1 MPNKYSHG
9 LVFYHQQYPDL
20 IHIDH
25 SQHLKPPSSRNS
37 RSHTR
42 STAPATR
49 SSSVHST
56 QCHVHSRYLR
66 LEPDP
71 EPEPEPSYSHRSS
84 AYTSRLSFD
93 SIPSDAA
100 PLQSASSETSRPPS
114 DRLRLESPFGFRTE
128 NPPLP
133 APKVE
138 PKISGRPQCEPLPSH
153 RPDVESSPPG
163 RRRLESPSRL
173 YSRIPRP
180 SLHHKSSSV
189 ETQIYAPRSTT
200 SSSSTREGR
209 NIISVETP
217 EPDPSFPHRASSTST
232 QRAQHVFSMDS
243 PESSSP
249 PPISTG
255 IRQERSSSESLGVQL
270 PSPTRDRRQRFI
282 RETQSL
288 ASPPLVQGR
297 PAHSPFGTQETPVFP
312 SARELQDYFSIAT
325 QGLQSAPSATQDCQ
339 DIPSQNSHFRSSI
352 DMQRP
357 QSSHRTEGYQRR
369 RFLGTQD
376 FSSEGQP
383 QIGQESVNARRQSI
397 DLQPTHDPQVPAS
410 SGPRRLFYDQSIQE
424 TQHSRRASISSK
436 PAQEHRPHPSSSSQQ
451 LSLKQ
456 FIQESE
462 HMWEPSN
469 TSQIYSRESSSSYT
483 AKPGSGQSMSVNAQ
497 KYNPQSTRL
506 ELSPR
511 SRRDRPSK
519 IPDTFAS
526 QHKILLPTMEGG
538 YDNVMVET
546 HGFPP
551 ERPPSPPATPDSG
564 KSFSLVPQTDL
575 SQKKVSQKTR
585 PPPIPQRSA
594 RRSPP
599 RQQSILSSTNSSIVY
614 LPSEP
619 PRPKTSSAIDPPRPR
634 TSSAIDPPRNL
645 TKPTAL
651 NSPTFSISTRR
662 SSINATM
669 SPQSVSFSDFS
680 DTLRSPR
687 RVSFSQSRDR
697 EYFEDLE
704 SLPPDID
711 FNVLPYENPNA
722 GPAVFRAT
730 QLGLENPVSPRYEEP
745 NIEPVLF
752 PATQSGTE
760 KSVSDDRP
768 VLSRASSYDSAAPPP
783 IGLNRRIS
791 HAAAESY
798 EPKMPKKES
807 RLSLISFLRSTT
819 TPKAVLYS
827 EATQGKPPV
836 PLSVSRTAVP
846 SIPLLFPQYR
856 GQFPPPQKTQDK
868 GVRAGQEPRMRPG
881 SDARTSGARSTAHID
896 AAEKRKSWFKGD
908 DVDKNRGASR
918 PTPANKWELERIL
931 SNI

>member
-9 LVFYHQQYPDL
+9 LVFYHQQSPGL
-20 IHIDH
+20 IHTD
-25 SQHLKPPSSRNS
+25 SSLSSKPPSSRIS

-49 SSSVHST
+49 SSSIHSTNVHS
-56 QCHVHSRYLR
+56 HYLR
-66 LEPDP
+66 LEPD
-71 EPEPEPSYSHRSS
+71 PEPEPSYSHRSS

-100 PLQSASSETSRPPS
+100 PLQSASSERSRPPT
-114 DRLRLESPFGFRTE
+114 DRLRLESPFGFRIE
-128 NPPLP
+128 KPLP
-133 APKVE
+133 PVPKVE
-138 PKISGRPQCEPLPSH
+138 PKIADRPQCERIPLH
-153 RPDVESSPPG
+153 RPDAESTTSPG
-163 RRRLESPSRL
+163 RLRLESPSHFH
-173 YSRIPRP
+173 SRIPRP
-180 SLHHKSSSV
+180 ILHHKSSSV
-189 ETQIYAPRSTT
+189 ETQIYAPEPTT
-200 SSSSTREGR
+200 ASSPTREGR
-209 NIISVETP
+209 KITSVETH
-217 EPDPSFPHRASSTST
+217 EPNPSFPPRTSSISAE
-232 QRAQHVFSMDS
+232 RPQHVFSMDS

-255 IRQERSSSESLGVQL
+255 IRQERSSSESQGVQL

-282 RETQSL
+282 RETQTL
-288 ASPPLVQGR
+288 ASPPLVRGR

-312 SARELQDYFSIAT
+312 SARELQEYFSIAT
-325 QGLQSAPSATQDCQ
+325 QGLQSAPATTEDRQ
-339 DIPSQNSHFRSSI
+339 DIPSQDVQSRPSI
-352 DMQRP
+352 DLQRP
-357 QSSHRTEGYQRR
+357 QSSHRTKGFQRR

-376 FSSEGQP
+376 FSDRQA
-383 QIGQESVNARRQSI
+383 QISRESINARRQSI
-397 DLQPTHDPQVPAS
+397 DSQTTQDRQVPPS
-410 SGPRRLFYDQSIQE
+410 SVPRRLSSDHSIQK
-424 TQHSRRASISSK
+424 TQRSRRASVGSM
-436 PAQEHRPHPSSSSQQ
+436 PAQEHRPRPSSSSQQ

-462 HMWEPSN
+462 HMWEPSIS
-469 TSQIYSRESSSSYT
+469 SQICSPESSSSHT
-483 AKPGSGQSMSVNAQ
+483 AKPDSGQAMSVNAQ
-497 KYNPQSTRL
+497 DYNTKSTRL

-519 IPDTFAS
+519 LPHTFAS

-564 KSFSLVPQTDL
+564 KSFSLVPQTETA
-575 SQKKVSQKTR
+575 QKTE

-599 RQQSILSSTNSSIVY
+599 RQQSILSSTNSSIVH
-614 LPSEP
+614 LPSEL
-619 PRPKTSSAIDPPRPR
+619 PRPKTSSAV
-634 TSSAIDPPRNL
+634 DPPRNSI
-645 TKPTAL
+645 KPKAL
-651 NSPTFSISTRR
+651 QSPTFSISTRR

-680 DTLRSPR
+680 ETLKSPR
-687 RVSFSQSRDR
+687 RVSFSQSRDI
-697 EYFEDLE
+697 EYFEDADLE

-745 NIEPVLF
+745 NIERVPF
-752 PATQSGTE
+752 HTTQSGLG
-760 KSVSDDRP
+760 KSISRDRP
-768 VLSRASSYDSAAPPP
+768 VSSRASSFDSAAPPP

-798 EPKMPKKES
+798 QFRTPKKES
-807 RLSLISFLRSTT
+807 RMSLISFLRSTP

-827 EATQGKPPV
+827 EATQGNPPV
-836 PLSVSRTAVP
+836 PVSVSRTAVP

-868 GVRAGQEPRMRPG
+868 GVKAGHEPRMWPG
-881 SDARTSGARSTAHID
+881 SDARTSGARSTAHIN

-908 DVDKNRGASR
+908 DVDKDRGASR
-918 PTPANKWELERIL
+918 PAPANRWELERIL